1 MGTWEMIWLLH
12 YFLFFPFSLD
22 SEIWLYGRKNRNLLH
37 VVESTKKKKKKI
49 WCPHML
55 NHTTTFID
63 NLFHV
68 YIYLNHIFHV
78 LQVFARKYIFIMY
91 LFLLI
96 FVIDSQFCLKNKF
109 YQFLHQCIRNFMI
122 IACEKCYFVIWN
134 NIFYLKI
141 Y

>member
-1 MGTWEMIWLLH
+1 VRNDLVTS
-12 YFLFFPFSLD
+12 LFFIFSFFF
-22 SEIWLYGRKNRNLLH
+22 GFGNLI
-37 VVESTKKKKKKI
+37 VWKEKQKFITCCGVNQKKKKKN